1 MCGGNIVRFARNL
14 RRRFVG
20 DRLERRKVI
29 PGQIPVGRLPSA
41 RIKPTGVSVVI
52 GVNGSCPAAHI
63 HATCGRMCAPS
74 TATHTTSQQHI
85 FCVHCS
91 ISHFPTLFTFSG
103 KGLPVVIDNLIHDL
117 LVAWIRR
124 RHPNDSGETRLFT
137 GVRWENLLTMLGR
150 IVSQKVLK
158 GAEGSGPI
166 GSKAMRQYAATMI
179 LQKSKKPHDAMR
191 RIGMYLCMYL
201 FVLLDL
207 FIPVLRNC
215 HRIHLIYDFPQP
227 NISTNSYVVGSHRKW
242 SDDFHVIPSFQVG
255 ARKWQSVITR
265 TASKTPIRSK
275 FSSAWSRLLLN
286 RTQGSQF
293 HFQTSFQADGKENA
307 AGQRQQQQQQQQQ

>member
-1 MCGGNIVRFARNL
+1 MFGENIVRFARNS

-41 RIKPTGVSVVI
+41 HIKPTGVSVVI
-52 GVNGSCPAAHI
+52 GVNGSCPAAI
-63 HATCGRMCAPS
+63 IYATCGRMCAPS

-91 ISHFPTLFTFSG
+91 ISHFSTLFTFSG
-103 KGLPVVIDNLIHDL
+103 KGLPVVIDNLIHEL
-117 LVAWIRR
+117 LVAWIHR

-137 GVRWENLLTMLGR
+137 GVRWENVLTMLRR

-158 GAEGSGPI
+158 GAEGRGPI

-215 HRIHLIYDFPQP
+215 HRIHLTYDFPQP
-227 NISTNSYVVGSHRKW
+227 NMSTH
-242 SDDFHVIPSFQVG
+242 QVM
-255 ARKWQSVITR
+255 I
-265 TASKTPIRSK
+265 
-275 FSSAWSRLLLN
+275 FM
-286 RTQGSQF
+286 
-293 HFQTSFQADGKENA
+293 
-307 AGQRQQQQQQQQQ
+307 